1 MDDMILEMDTGQD
14 DLDLETDI
22 AMVRETDYNELT
34 NLPQIN
40 SVTLTG
46 NQFLAD
52 LFPDG
57 IIINGGDSTG
67 YTPPVVPTGIPHA
80 EGVGF

>member
-40 SVTLTG
+40 GVTLQG
-46 NQFLAD
+46 SMVLND

-57 IIINGGDSTG
+57 IIIDGGS
-67 YTPPVVPTGIPHA
+67 A
-80 EGVGF
+80 EGVG